1 MLGTH
6 MDNCSDLERELER
19 VQDVLAAFN
28 GRQRLTAGFNFT
40 IATMNTH
47 TGKGMSGLVSSLLE
61 LVQGKP
67 PERIP
72 NAVIQL
78 EEDLKELNH
87 RKKTA
92 LISQDTFTEFCQ
104 LCGVAVSPVLTF
116 RKGSLTELGFSSTNI
131 PPSCPSP
138 ITNCETSF

>member
-1 MLGTH
+1 
-6 MDNCSDLERELER
+6 
-19 VQDVLAAFN
+19 
-28 GRQRLTAGFNFT
+28 
-40 IATMNTH
+40 MNTH

-104 LCGVAVSPVLTF
+104 LCGVAVAF
-116 RKGSLTELGFSSTNI
+116 N
-131 PPSCPSP
+131 
-138 ITNCETSF
+138 